1 MINIDDMRNRMLRLF
16 AVLVLIP
23 VLGGCSDFTDIT
35 PKGQSILNKVEELEL
50 LLNDEY
56 GQLQSW
62 EPMYLMNDNIPPQNV
77 IDLISRH
84 EEGIPSVES
93 VLLTWDETVDRT
105 DITQDPQQYLYGA
118 FYGIIGRIANPIL
131 ANVDKA
137 AGNAS
142 KAAQIKAEAY
152 VLRAYFHY
160 LAVVFYAKAYNPAT
174 AATDGGVPYMF
185 EDFAINELAEK
196 RTVQEVYDFILA
208 DLEAAFAL
216 EALPENPARMRVGKA
231 FAYAVKAKVLMAM
244 RDYNGADAAAAA
256 SLAINGELLDHRND
270 RLAIPM
276 PPFDIPFF
284 DRPKFNEEELFYQIS
299 SFTMR
304 YIFSPDLL
312 ASFDPYDILLNHGE
326 LENNVATF
334 LTGGVLMNQGGN
346 MTSVAGVQAWF
357 HYVMAGDYKVHY
369 SINSLTTVD
378 MYLTRAECLIR
389 GGSGDVAAALAIL
402 DRIRERRIDPE
413 GYAPLPVG
421 SKADAIAALKRV
433 ARQENFAT
441 SKHFID
447 MKRWNASEPEWQSTL
462 TKTLTL
468 APQGFMPI
476 QGNPMNGWEPI
487 PPVMTR
493 SYTLRP
499 ESPLWIFPFPQAA
512 TNYNPNLTQNY

>member
-1 MINIDDMRNRMLRLF
+1 MRTIMPKLF
-16 AVLVLIP
+16 ALLLLIP
-23 VLGGCSDFTDIT
+23 LVGGCSEFTDIT

-50 LLNDEY
+50 LLNDDY
-56 GQLQSW
+56 MQLQSW
-62 EPMYLMNDNIPPQNV
+62 EPMYLLNDNIPAQNV
-77 IDLISRH
+77 IQLITRH

-105 DITQDPQQYLYGA
+105 SITQDPQQYLYGA
-118 FYGIIGRIANPIL
+118 FYGIIGRIANPII
-131 ANVDKA
+131 ANVDNA

-160 LAVVFYAKAYNPAT
+160 LAVNFYAKAYNPAT

-185 EDFAINELAEK
+185 EDFPINELAEK
-196 RTVQEVYDFILA
+196 RSVQEVYDFILA
-208 DLEAAFAL
+208 DLDAAFAL
-216 EALPENPARMRVGKA
+216 EALPDNPARMRVGKA
-231 FAYAVKAKVLMAM
+231 FAHAVKAKVLMAM

-256 SLAINGELLDHRND
+256 SLVINDKLLDHRSD

-284 DRPKFNEEELFYQIS
+284 DRPKFNDEELFYQMS

-312 ASFDPYDILLNHGE
+312 ASFDPNDILLNHGE
-326 LENNVATF
+326 LENNVATY

-357 HYVMAGDYKVHY
+357 HYVMAGDFKVHY

-378 MYLTRAECLIR
+378 MYLTRAECLLR
-389 GGSGDVAAALAIL
+389 GGEGNIQAAMAIL
-402 DRIRERRIDPE
+402 EKLRIRRINTN
-413 GYAPLPVG
+413 GYAALPVG
-421 SKADAIAALKRV
+421 TKADAIAALKQV
-433 ARQENFAT
+433 ARHENFAT
-441 SKHFID
+441 SKNFID
-447 MKRWNASEPEWQSTL
+447 MKRWNASETEWQSTL

-468 APQGFMPI
+468 APQGFMPRG
-476 QGNPMNGWEPI
+476 GNPMNGWDPI

-493 SYTLRP
+493 SYSLRP
-499 ESPLWIFPFPQAA
+499 DSPLWIFPFPQAA

>member
-1 MINIDDMRNRMLRLF
+1 MPKLF
-16 AVLVLIP
+16 ALLLLIP
-23 VLGGCSDFTDIT
+23 LVGGCSEFTDIT

-50 LLNDEY
+50 LLNDDY
-56 GQLQSW
+56 MQLQSW
-62 EPMYLMNDNIPPQNV
+62 EPMYLLNDNIPAQNV
-77 IDLISRH
+77 IQLITRH

-105 DITQDPQQYLYGA
+105 SINQDPQQYLYGA
-118 FYGIIGRIANPIL
+118 FYGIIGRIANPII
-131 ANVDKA
+131 ANVDNA

-160 LAVVFYAKAYNPAT
+160 LAVNFYAKAYNPAT

-185 EDFAINELAEK
+185 EDFPINELAEK
-196 RTVQEVYDFILA
+196 RSVQEVYDFILA
-208 DLEAAFAL
+208 DLDAAFAL
-216 EALPENPARMRVGKA
+216 EALPDNPARMRVGKA
-231 FAYAVKAKVLMAM
+231 FAHAVKAKVLMAM

-256 SLAINGELLDHRND
+256 SLVINDKLLDHRSD

-284 DRPKFNEEELFYQIS
+284 DRPKFNDEELFYQMS

-312 ASFDPYDILLNHGE
+312 ASFDPNDILLNHGE
-326 LENNVATF
+326 LENNVATY

-357 HYVMAGDYKVHY
+357 HYVMAGDFKVHY

-378 MYLTRAECLIR
+378 MYLTRAECLLR
-389 GGSGDVAAALAIL
+389 GGEGNIQAAMAIL
-402 DRIRERRIDPE
+402 EKLRVRRINTN
-413 GYAPLPVG
+413 GYAALPVG
-421 SKADAIAALKRV
+421 TKADAIAALKQV
-433 ARQENFAT
+433 ARHENFAT
-441 SKHFID
+441 SKNFID
-447 MKRWNASEPEWQSTL
+447 MKRWNASETEWQSTL

-468 APQGFMPI
+468 APQGFMPRG
-476 QGNPMNGWEPI
+476 GNPMNGWDPI

-493 SYTLRP
+493 SYSLRP
-499 ESPLWIFPFPQAA
+499 DSPLWIFPFPQAA
-512 TNYNPNLTQNY
+512 TNYNPNLTQNF

>member
-1 MINIDDMRNRMLRLF
+1 MDDMRTI
-16 AVLVLIP
+16 VLKLLVFPILLLMFC
-23 VLGGCSDFTDIT
+23 VGCSDFTDIT

-62 EPMYLMNDNIPPQNV
+62 EPMYLMNDNIPAQN
-77 IDLISRH
+77 ILDLITRH
-84 EEGIPSVES
+84 EEGMPSVES

-105 DITQDPQQYLYGA
+105 SITQDPQQYLYGA
-118 FYGIIGRIANPIL
+118 FYGVIGRIANPII

-137 AGNAS
+137 AGSEA

-160 LAVVFYAKAYNPAT
+160 LAVNFYAKAYNPAT

-185 EDFAINELAEK
+185 EDFPINELATK
-196 RTVQEVYDFILA
+196 KTVQEVYDYILS
-208 DLEAAFAL
+208 DLDAAFAL
-216 EALPENPARMRVGKA
+216 NALPDNPAKMRVGKA

-244 RDYNGADAAAAA
+244 HDYDGADLAAAA
-256 SLAINGELLDHRND
+256 SLELNNKLLDHRTD

-284 DRPKFNEEELFYQIS
+284 NRPKFNDEELFYQMS

-304 YIFSPDLL
+304 YIYSPDLL
-312 ASFDPYDILLNHGE
+312 ASFDPNDILLKHGE
-326 LENNVATF
+326 LENNVATY

-357 HYVMAGDYKVHY
+357 HYVMAGDYKIHY

-378 MYLTRAECLIR
+378 MYLTRAECLLR
-389 GGSGDVAAALAIL
+389 GGNANIPAAMAIL
-402 DRIRERRIDPE
+402 EKLRERRIKPE
-413 GYAPLPVG
+413 AYVPMSVNTQAE
-421 SKADAIAALKRV
+421 AIAALKRV
-433 ARQENFAT
+433 ARNENFAT
-441 SKHFID
+441 SKNFLD
-447 MKRWNASEPEWQSTL
+447 MKRWNATETEWQTTL

-468 APQGFMPI
+468 APQGFMPLG
-476 QGNPMNGWEPI
+476 GNPMNGWMPI
-487 PPVMTR
+487 PPVITR

-499 ESPLWIFPFPQAA
+499 DSPLWIFPFPQVA
-512 TNYNPNLTQNY
+512 TNYNPNLTQNYE

>member
-1 MINIDDMRNRMLRLF
+1 MRTITIRFF
-16 AVLVLIP
+16 ATLALLLI
-23 VLGGCSDFTDIT
+23 VGSCSDFTDIT

-62 EPMYLMNDNIPPQNV
+62 EPMYLVNDNIPPQN
-77 IDLISRH
+77 ILDLISRH
-84 EEGIPSVES
+84 ENGIPSVES

-105 DITQDPQQYLYGA
+105 HISQDPQQYLYGA
-118 FYGIIGRIANPIL
+118 FYGIIGRIANPII

-137 AGNAS
+137 SGSES

-160 LAVVFYAKAYNPAT
+160 LAVNFFSKAYNPAT
-174 AATDGGVPYMF
+174 AATDGGVPYML
-185 EDFAINELAEK
+185 EDFDIINELATK
-196 RTVQEVYDFILA
+196 STVEEVYEFILD

-216 EALPENPARMRVGKA
+216 DALPENPAKMRVGKA

-244 RDYNGADAAAAA
+244 RDYADADLAATA
-256 SLAINGELLDHRND
+256 SLEINDKLLDHRTD

-284 DRPKFNEEELFYQIS
+284 NRPKFNDEELFYHMS

-304 YIFSPDLL
+304 YIFSPELL
-312 ASFDPYDILLNHGE
+312 ASFDPQDILLKYGE
-326 LENNVATF
+326 LENNVATY

-346 MTSVAGVQAWF
+346 TTSLAGAQTWF
-357 HYVMAGDYKVHY
+357 HYVMAGDYKIHY

-378 MYLTRAECLIR
+378 MYLTRAECLLRNGNIP
-389 GGSGDVAAALAIL
+389 AAMAIL
-402 DRIRERRIDPE
+402 EKLRERRIDPNA
-413 GYAPLPVG
+413 YTPMPVG
-421 SKADAIAALKRV
+421 TKADAIAALKQVSRC
-433 ARQENFAT
+433 ENFAT
-441 SKHFID
+441 SKNFIN
-447 MKRWNASEPEWQSTL
+447 MKRWNATEAEWQTTL

-468 APQGFMPI
+468 APQGFMPLG
-476 QGNPMNGWEPI
+476 GNPMNGWTPI
-487 PPVMTR
+487 PPVVTK

-512 TNYNPNLTQNY
+512 INYNPNLTQNY

>member
-1 MINIDDMRNRMLRLF
+1 MINIILRF
-16 AVLVLIP
+16 FVSLVLIA

-56 GQLQSW
+56 SQLQSW
-62 EPMYLMNDNIPPQNV
+62 EPMYLVNDNIPMQNV
-77 IDLISRH
+77 IDLITRH

-93 VLLTWDETVDRT
+93 VLLTWDESVDRT
-105 DITQDPQQYLYGA
+105 DITQDPQQFMYGA
-118 FYGIIGRIANPIL
+118 FYGIIGRIANPII
-131 ANVDKA
+131 ANVD
-137 AGNAS
+137 NATGSSS

-174 AATDGGVPYMF
+174 AANDGGVPYMF
-185 EDFAINELAEK
+185 EDFSINELAVK
-196 RTVQEVYDFILA
+196 STVQEVYDFILK
-208 DLEAAFAL
+208 DLDAAFAL
-216 EALPENPARMRVGKA
+216 DALPENPARMRVGKA
-231 FAYAVKAKVLMAM
+231 FAYAVRAKVLMTM
-244 RDYNGADAAAAA
+244 RDYAGADGAASA
-256 SLAINGELLDHRND
+256 SLAINDQLLDHRNN

-284 DRPKFNEEELFYQIS
+284 DRPKFNSEELLYQMS

-312 ASFDPYDILLNHGE
+312 ASFDPNDILLKHGE
-326 LENNVATF
+326 LENNVATY

-346 MTSVAGVQAWF
+346 TTSVAGVQSWF
-357 HYVMAGDYKVHY
+357 HYVMAGDFRVHY

-378 MYLTRAECLIR
+378 MYLTRAECYIR
-389 GGSGDVAAALAIL
+389 SGDIPAAMDIL
-402 DRIRERRIDPE
+402 ELIRERRIDSD
-413 GYAPLPVG
+413 GYEPLPV
-421 SKADAIAALKRV
+421 STKADAIAALKRV
-433 ARQENFAT
+433 ARNENFAT
-441 SKHFID
+441 SKNFID
-447 MKRWNASEPEWQSTL
+447 LKRWNASEMEWQTTL

-476 QGNPMNGWEPI
+476 GGNPMMGWMPV

-493 SYTLRP
+493 SYTLSP

>member
-1 MINIDDMRNRMLRLF
+1 MPKLF
-16 AVLVLIP
+16 ALLLLIP
-23 VLGGCSDFTDIT
+23 LVGGCSEFTDIT

-50 LLNDEY
+50 LLNDDY
-56 GQLQSW
+56 MQLQSW
-62 EPMYLMNDNIPPQNV
+62 EPMYLLNDNIPAQNV
-77 IDLISRH
+77 IQLITRH

-105 DITQDPQQYLYGA
+105 SITQDPQQYLYGA
-118 FYGIIGRIANPIL
+118 FYGIIGRIANPII
-131 ANVDKA
+131 ANVDNA

-160 LAVVFYAKAYNPAT
+160 LAVNFYAKAYNPAT

-185 EDFAINELAEK
+185 EDFPINELAEK
-196 RTVQEVYDFILA
+196 RSVQEVYDFILA
-208 DLEAAFAL
+208 DLDAAFAL
-216 EALPENPARMRVGKA
+216 EALPDNPARMRVGKA
-231 FAYAVKAKVLMAM
+231 FAHAVKAKVLMAM

-256 SLAINGELLDHRND
+256 SLVINDKLLDHRSD

-284 DRPKFNEEELFYQIS
+284 DRPKFNDEELFYQMS

-312 ASFDPYDILLNHGE
+312 ASFDPNDILLNHGE
-326 LENNVATF
+326 LENNVATY

-357 HYVMAGDYKVHY
+357 HYVMAGDFKVHY

-378 MYLTRAECLIR
+378 MYLTRAECLLR
-389 GGSGDVAAALAIL
+389 GGEGNIQAAMAIL
-402 DRIRERRIDPE
+402 EKLRIRRINTN
-413 GYAPLPVG
+413 GYAALPVG
-421 SKADAIAALKRV
+421 TKADAIAALKQV
-433 ARQENFAT
+433 ARHENFAT
-441 SKHFID
+441 SKNFID
-447 MKRWNASEPEWQSTL
+447 MKRWNASETEWQSTL

-468 APQGFMPI
+468 APQGFMPRG
-476 QGNPMNGWEPI
+476 GNPMNGWDPI

-493 SYTLRP
+493 SYSLRP
-499 ESPLWIFPFPQAA
+499 DSPLWIFPFPQAA